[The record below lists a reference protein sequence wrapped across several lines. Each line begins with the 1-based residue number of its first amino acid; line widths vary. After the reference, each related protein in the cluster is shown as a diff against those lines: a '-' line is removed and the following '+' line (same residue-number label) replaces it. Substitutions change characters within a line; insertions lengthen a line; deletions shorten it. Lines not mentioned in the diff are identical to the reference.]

1 MYKKKNTM
9 ERVYLK
15 ELTFDAIMEGCT
27 DAIRKGIK
35 DFKRGDIEWIEINP
49 YVQKEHDAERG
60 YDEFQLIV
68 ARTTRGDFEI
78 FYDMRSD
85 FWVNA
90 ALDSGWNKEL
100 LEYFKD
106 ELFEARIN
114 GDKDLEEQCIEAIKE
129 IESGK

>member
-1 MYKKKNTM
+1 MIKD
-9 ERVYLK
+9 
-15 ELTFDAIMEGCT
+15 LTFDAIMEGCT
-27 DAIRKGIK
+27 KAIQEGIK
-35 DFKRGDIEWIEINP
+35 DFKRSDIDWLEINP

-60 YDEFQLIV
+60 YDEFQWIV
-68 ARTTRGDFEI
+68 ARTARGDFEI
-78 FYDMRSD
+78 FYDTRSE

-90 ALDSGWNKEL
+90 ALDSEVDKES

-129 IESGK
+129 IEGGD

>member
-1 MYKKKNTM
+1 M
-9 ERVYLK
+9 K

-35 DFKRGDIEWIEINP
+35 DFKRSDIEWIEINP

-60 YDEFQLIV
+60 YDEFQWIV
-68 ARTTRGDFEI
+68 ARTARGDFDI

-90 ALDSGWNKEL
+90 ALDSEEDKQL
-100 LEYFKD
+100 LAYFKD

-114 GDKDLEEQCIEAIKE
+114 GDKDLEKQCIESIKE
-129 IESGK
+129 IESGKQEWGRG